1 MKSVQAYAGTAYRM
15 HTPRWAHSPTS
26 GAGAGKQGGRAN
38 RVGVN
43 ALYLSKESQTAV
55 SEYQQLS
62 SLMAPGTLVCY
73 ELNIG
78 PVLDFTNGYQ
88 SGEWDE
94 LWEDF
99 FCDWRSLWFDKRIE
113 PPSWVL
119 GDIAIAAGAKGILFS
134 SRLPAGGVDLVVYT
148 DQLGPGDILKPYDP
162 TALLPRNADSWK

>member
-1 MKSVQAYAGTAYRM
+1 M
-15 HTPRWAHSPTS
+15 HTPSWAHSPTS
-26 GAGAGKQGGRAN
+26 GAGAGTHGGRAN

-62 SLMAPGTLVCY
+62 HLMPPGTLVCY

-78 PVLDFTNGYQ
+78 PVVDFTNGYQ
-88 SGEWDE
+88 PGEWDE

-99 FCDWRSLWFDKRIE
+99 FCDWRGFWFDKRIE

-119 GDIAIAAGAKGILFS
+119 GDMAIAAGAKGILFS
-134 SRLPAGGVDLVVYT
+134 SALPAGGINLVVYT

-162 TALLPRNADSWK
+162 ATLLPRNADSWK